1 MYNKIELYQ
10 HTDREDLMMKLVLG
24 ADHGGFELK
33 ENIKEYLKEE
43 GIEFTDYGTL
53 TGDRCDYPDVAKKVA
68 EAIADGTFDRGILVC
83 GTGIG
88 IGIAAN
94 KVHGIRAALCHDTFS
109 AEFCRRHNDANILT
123 MGGRVIGP
131 GLAREIVRIFLS
143 TGFDGGRH
151 AERVAKIAD
160 MDK

>member
-1 MYNKIELYQ
+1 
-10 HTDREDLMMKLVLG
+10 MMKLVLG

-53 TGDRCDYPDVAKKVA
+53 SGDRCDYPDVAKKVA

-94 KVHGIRAALCHDTFS
+94 KVDHGRPRYRT
-109 AEFCRRHNDANILT
+109 
-123 MGGRVIGP
+123 GP
-131 GLAREIVRIFLS
+131 GQRNCSYFPVHRF
-143 TGFDGGRH
+143 
-151 AERVAKIAD
+151 
-160 MDK
+160 

>member
-1 MYNKIELYQ
+1 
-10 HTDREDLMMKLVLG
+10 MKLVIG
-24 ADHGGFELK
+24 ADHGGFDLK
-33 ENIKEYLKEE
+33 ENIKEYLKEQQ
-43 GIEFTDYGTL
+43 IAFTDYGTL
-53 TGDRCDYPDVAKKVA
+53 TPERCDYPVVAKKVA
-68 EAIADGTFDRGILVC
+68 EAVADGTFDCGILIC

-94 KVHGIRAALCHDTFS
+94 KVHGIRAALCHDMFS
-109 AEFCRRHNDANILT
+109 AEYSRRHNDANILT

-131 GLAREIVRIFLS
+131 GLAREIVRIFLN

-151 AERVAKIAD
+151 AERVAMITK